1 MSFKRKFRKSLFE
14 FERKSY
20 VKENI
25 PKNLLDCSLGTNPFG
40 FPEEILKEVELES
53 FDLSKYPSPYN
64 DLLRESLV
72 EYWERAFK
80 KDEVF
85 IGTGSMGCLEKI
97 NKFAISE
104 GSRVLGYAPQFQ
116 EYITEVKLMG
126 GIYEYVVLKEEKEF
140 EFVPEDLMEKMQD
153 SHVLIYINNPNNPT
167 GQVIPLDIIEEIVRK
182 AASKDVIVLVDEAYG
197 DFMDKENSAINLD
210 YRNLIVVRSFSKG
223 FGLANLRIG
232 YVVIKGKELKKLYF
246 KVNLPFQISTPAEE
260 VALKVLEHPEF
271 IRDSVNRISKEKK
284 KVVEYLKRMGF
295 SIAKTEMSVPILL
308 AGKKA
313 LKTYDYFLQKGIL
326 TVNGADF
333 LGVDPSY
340 VRIRIPKKAEVFI
353 KQLSN

>member
-14 FERKSY
+14 FEKKSY
-20 VKENI
+20 VKEST

-40 FPEEILKEVELES
+40 FPEEILREIELES
-53 FDLSKYPSPYN
+53 FDLSNYPSPYN

-72 EYWERAFK
+72 EYWEDAFS

-85 IGTGSMGCLEKI
+85 ISSGSIGCLEKI

-104 GSRVLGYAPQFQ
+104 GSRVLGYVPQFQ

-126 GIYEYVVLKEEKEF
+126 GIYEYVALKEEKDF
-140 EFVPEDLMEKMQD
+140 EFIPEELMEKITEE
-153 SHVLIYINNPNNPT
+153 HVLAYIDNPNNPT

-232 YVVIKGKELKKLYF
+232 YVVIKGEELRELYS
-246 KVNLPFQISTPAEE
+246 KVNLPFQVSTLAERIA
-260 VALKVLEHPEF
+260 VKVL
-271 IRDSVNRISKEKK
+271 S
-284 KVVEYLKRMGF
+284 
-295 SIAKTEMSVPILL
+295 
-308 AGKKA
+308 
-313 LKTYDYFLQKGIL
+313 
-326 TVNGADF
+326 
-333 LGVDPSY
+333 
-340 VRIRIPKKAEVFI
+340 
-353 KQLSN
+353 